1 MSLYTTGEIAKLAGV
16 SVRTVQFYDRKGILP
31 PSQLSE
37 GGRRLYSQEDLG
49 KLQRICLWKT
59 MGLSLEAI
67 KGILES
73 QNADKVLE
81 LLLEQ
86 QAKALEEDIQDRQQQ
101 LRSIRALEENLKSA
115 EKIPVNSISDMEQL
129 MKKQK
134 KTAENPRGDDR
145 LGRHHGPA
153 PDRRPDPLDRQG
165 DLAAICGLL
174 CRGRC
179 DRPAP
184 HPVLLPQHGVPLS
197 CLRRQV
203 PAGSEGIS
211 LFQTHPQDPE
221 AHLFPLR
228 GKGLLRRGGCP
239 LNRRRQPKK
248 EPL

>member
-59 MGLSLEAI
+59 MGISLEAI

-129 MKKQK
+129 MKNKQK
-134 KTAENPRGDDR
+134 LRKIHGVMIA
-145 LGRHHGPA
+145 LGVIMDLLQIAG
-153 PDRRPDPLDRQG
+153 LILWIVQG
-165 DLAAICGLL
+165 IWQPFVVCFAVAVVIG
-174 CRGRC
+174 
-179 DRPAP
+179 
-184 HPVLLPQHGVPLS
+184 VLLTRYYYRSTEYLCPACGARFRPGVK
-197 CLRRQV
+197 
-203 PAGSEGIS
+203 EF
-211 LFQTHPQDPE
+211 LFSKHT
-221 AHLFPLR
+221 
-228 GKGLLRRGGCP
+228 
-239 LNRRRQPKK
+239 PKTRK
-248 EPL
+248 LTCSHCGEKDYCVEVAAP

>member
-16 SVRTVQFYDRKGILP
+16 SVRTVQFYDHKGILP

-129 MKKQK
+129 MKNKQK
-134 KTAENPRGDDR
+134 LRKIHGVMIA
-145 LGRHHGPA
+145 LGVIMDLLQIAG
-153 PDRRPDPLDRQG
+153 LILWIVQG
-165 DLAAICGLL
+165 IWQPFVVCFAVAVVIG
-174 CRGRC
+174 
-179 DRPAP
+179 
-184 HPVLLPQHGVPLS
+184 VLLTRYYYRSTEYLCPACGARFRPGVK
-197 CLRRQV
+197 
-203 PAGSEGIS
+203 EF
-211 LFQTHPQDPE
+211 LFSKHVRT
-221 AHLFPLR
+221 R
-228 GKGLLRRGGCP
+228 
-239 LNRRRQPKK
+239 
-248 EPL
+248 

>member
-129 MKKQK
+129 IKNKQK
-134 KTAENPRGDDR
+134 LRKIHGVMIA
-145 LGRHHGPA
+145 LGVIMDLLQIAG
-153 PDRRPDPLDRQG
+153 LILWIVQG
-165 DLAAICGLL
+165 IWQPFVVCFAVAVVIG
-174 CRGRC
+174 
-179 DRPAP
+179 
-184 HPVLLPQHGVPLS
+184 VLLTRYYYRSTEYLCHACGARFRPGVK
-197 CLRRQV
+197 
-203 PAGSEGIS
+203 EF
-211 LFQTHPQDPE
+211 LFSKHT
-221 AHLFPLR
+221 
-228 GKGLLRRGGCP
+228 
-239 LNRRRQPKK
+239 PKTRK
-248 EPL
+248 LTCSHCGEKDYCVEVAAP

>member
-129 MKKQK
+129 MKNKRK
-134 KTAENPRGDDR
+134 LRKIHGVMIA
-145 LGRHHGPA
+145 LGILA
-153 PDRRPDPLDRQG
+153 
-165 DLAAICGLL
+165 DLIQAAGLVLWIVKGIWQPFVICFAVAVVIG
-174 CRGRC
+174 
-179 DRPAP
+179 
-184 HPVLLPQHGVPLS
+184 VLLTRYYYRNTEYLCPACGARFRPGVK
-197 CLRRQV
+197 
-203 PAGSEGIS
+203 EF
-211 LFQTHPQDPE
+211 LFSKHT
-221 AHLFPLR
+221 
-228 GKGLLRRGGCP
+228 
-239 LNRRRQPKK
+239 PKTRK
-248 EPL
+248 LTCSHCGEKDYCVEVAAP

>member
-16 SVRTVQFYDRKGILP
+16 SVRTVQFYDHKGILP

-129 MKKQK
+129 MKNKQK
-134 KTAENPRGDDR
+134 LRKIHGVMIA
-145 LGRHHGPA
+145 LGVIMDLLQIAG
-153 PDRRPDPLDRQG
+153 LILWIVQG
-165 DLAAICGLL
+165 IWQPFVVCFAVAVVIG
-174 CRGRC
+174 
-179 DRPAP
+179 
-184 HPVLLPQHGVPLS
+184 VLLTRYYYRSTEYLCPACGARFRPGVK
-197 CLRRQV
+197 
-203 PAGSEGIS
+203 EF
-211 LFQTHPQDPE
+211 LFSKHT
-221 AHLFPLR
+221 
-228 GKGLLRRGGCP
+228 
-239 LNRRRQPKK
+239 PKTRK
-248 EPL
+248 LTCSHCGEKDYCVEVAAP

>member
-129 MKKQK
+129 MKNNQK
-134 KTAENPRGDDR
+134 LRKIHGVMIA
-145 LGRHHGPA
+145 LGVIMDLLQIAG
-153 PDRRPDPLDRQG
+153 LILWIVQG
-165 DLAAICGLL
+165 IWQPFVVCFAVAVVIG
-174 CRGRC
+174 
-179 DRPAP
+179 
-184 HPVLLPQHGVPLS
+184 VLLTRYYYRSTEYLCPACGARFRPGVK
-197 CLRRQV
+197 
-203 PAGSEGIS
+203 EF
-211 LFQTHPQDPE
+211 LFSKHT
-221 AHLFPLR
+221 
-228 GKGLLRRGGCP
+228 
-239 LNRRRQPKK
+239 PKTRK
-248 EPL
+248 LTCSHCGEKDYCVEVAAP

>member
-129 MKKQK
+129 MKNKQK
-134 KTAENPRGDDR
+134 LRKIHGVMIA
-145 LGRHHGPA
+145 LGVIIDLLQIAG
-153 PDRRPDPLDRQG
+153 LILWIVQG
-165 DLAAICGLL
+165 IWQPFVVCFAVAVVIG
-174 CRGRC
+174 
-179 DRPAP
+179 
-184 HPVLLPQHGVPLS
+184 VLLTRYYYRSTEYLCPACGARFRPGVK
-197 CLRRQV
+197 
-203 PAGSEGIS
+203 EF
-211 LFQTHPQDPE
+211 LFSKHT
-221 AHLFPLR
+221 
-228 GKGLLRRGGCP
+228 
-239 LNRRRQPKK
+239 PKTRK
-248 EPL
+248 LTCSHCGEKDYCVEVAAP

>member
-129 MKKQK
+129 MKNKQK
-134 KTAENPRGDDR
+134 LRKIHGVMIA
-145 LGRHHGPA
+145 LGVIMDLLQIAG
-153 PDRRPDPLDRQG
+153 LILWIVQG
-165 DLAAICGLL
+165 IWQPFVVCFAVAVVIG
-174 CRGRC
+174 
-179 DRPAP
+179 
-184 HPVLLPQHGVPLS
+184 VLLTRYYYRSTEYLCPACGARFRPGVK
-197 CLRRQV
+197 
-203 PAGSEGIS
+203 EF
-211 LFQTHPQDPE
+211 LFSKHT
-221 AHLFPLR
+221 
-228 GKGLLRRGGCP
+228 
-239 LNRRRQPKK
+239 PKTRK
-248 EPL
+248 LTCSHCGEKDYCVEVAAP